1 MEIVYGLL
9 VVAHLVGMAAV
20 VGGWMAAQSAP
31 RILRPMVDGAYAQIL
46 TGVLLVGLAES
57 GTVDVDLDTT
67 KVAVKLLV
75 GVAVAV
81 LVYRHRRKEPVSRA
95 VLNAVGGLALLNV
108 VIGVLW

>member
-9 VVAHLVGMAAV
+9 VVTHLVGMAAV
-20 VGGWMAAQSAP
+20 VGGWMVAQQAP
-31 RILRPMVDGAYAQIL
+31 KILRPMVDGAYAQIL

-57 GTVDVDLDTT
+57 GTADVDLDNT

-75 GVAVAV
+75 GLAVAV
-81 LVYRHRRKEPVSRA
+81 LVFRHRRKESVSRV
-95 VLNAVGGLALLNV
+95 VLNAVGGLALVNV